1 MNENNLDVYVTFVA
15 TCSAVFIGLLA
26 FVYPQIFATIERI
39 NLISSNLKTKLDK
52 ELYIKIFLPAISSFL
67 VISILSLLILSNAI
81 YNFGELKD
89 YFHIV
94 ASIINYLNLFLVIL
108 SVFVSYN
115 AYAILKRYEV
125 EPYKLFS
132 VNEIADFL
140 DKKVKEPEL
149 YSDTEYD
156 DCTTI
161 MQIVRN
167 DLIKNDSIEKLG
179 KYLNLYKDIFSLTI
193 CTYNRHYKDA
203 KEIIYPDFIR
213 KTLPYFEPL
222 VNLQYLNQCA
232 SDAGCKNISNNIIEI
247 TLNILSESK
256 TEIERNDPFRI
267 LFDVRE
273 KIITSI
279 LGMFLYKISHK
290 TYNKDVDAFQVFDF
304 YKKLASEQD
313 YKNAKKIINTISI
326 EIIRLNYDFDCILN
340 LLNLFI
346 INTTDKC
353 IRLDDVQIIVCNIIS
368 FLIYRSDF
376 LSAASC
382 FYFQRKQGDHNI
394 FTSPIIPDNINS
406 VLLCFFGE
414 NNVFDLGDFPTGAIN
429 KENSLKY
436 KFYVFVI
443 CLSNYLILKE
453 NDRCNM
459 YENLE
464 DILQFE
470 DKIVENINKTD
481 PVLWKKFLDQLF
493 ENQELVS
500 IFHLKEKETLQAF
513 MYRVFSHVIICKSMT
528 ENKDKII

>member
-67 VISILSLLILSNAI
+67 VVSILSLLILSNAI

-89 YFHIV
+89 HFHIV
-94 ASIINYLNLFLVIL
+94 VSIINYLNLFLVIL

-115 AYAILKRYEV
+115 AYAILKIYEV

-290 TYNKDVDAFQVFDF
+290 TYNKDVDTFQVFDF

-313 YKNAKKIINTISI
+313 YKNAKKIMNTISI

-353 IRLDDVQIIVCNIIS
+353 IRLDDS
-368 FLIYRSDF
+368 
-376 LSAASC
+376 
-382 FYFQRKQGDHNI
+382 
-394 FTSPIIPDNINS
+394 
-406 VLLCFFGE
+406 
-414 NNVFDLGDFPTGAIN
+414 LGT
-429 KENSLKY
+429 
-436 KFYVFVI
+436 
-443 CLSNYLILKE
+443 
-453 NDRCNM
+453 
-459 YENLE
+459 
-464 DILQFE
+464 
-470 DKIVENINKTD
+470 
-481 PVLWKKFLDQLF
+481 
-493 ENQELVS
+493 
-500 IFHLKEKETLQAF
+500 
-513 MYRVFSHVIICKSMT
+513 
-528 ENKDKII
+528 

>member
-26 FVYPQIFATIERI
+26 FVYPQIFATIGRI

-67 VISILSLLILSNAI
+67 VVSLLSLLILSNAI
-81 YNFGELKD
+81 YNFVELK
-89 YFHIV
+89 YCFHIV
-94 ASIINYLNLFLVIL
+94 ANIINYLNLFLVIL

-115 AYAILKRYEV
+115 AYAILKIYEV

-132 VNEIADFL
+132 VNEMADFL
-140 DKKVKEPEL
+140 DKKVKKPEL
-149 YSDTEYD
+149 CCNAEYD

-193 CTYNRHYKDA
+193 CRYNRHYKDA
-203 KEIIYPDFIR
+203 KEIIYPDFIH

-247 TLNILSESK
+247 TLNILSESECE
-256 TEIERNDPFRI
+256 TERSDPFRI
-267 LFDVRE
+267 PFDARE
-273 KIITSI
+273 KIIDSI

-290 TYNKDVDAFQVFDF
+290 TYNKDVDTFQVFDF

-313 YKNAKKIINTISI
+313 YKNANKIMNTISI
-326 EIIRLNYDFDCILN
+326 EIIRLNYDFDCILYIF
-340 LLNLFI
+340 NLFGR
-346 INTTDKC
+346 NTIYEC
-353 IRLDDVQIIVCNIIS
+353 IKSNNVQVIVCNIIS

-382 FYFQRKQGDHNI
+382 FYFQRKQGDSTI
-394 FTSPIIPDNINS
+394 VTSPIIPDNINS
-406 VLLCFFGE
+406 ILLCFFGE
-414 NNVFDLGDFPTGAIN
+414 NNVFDLGDFPAGAIN

-436 KFYVFVI
+436 KFYVFAI
-443 CLSNYLILKE
+443 CLNNYLILKE

-459 YENLE
+459 YGNLE

-470 DKIVENINKTD
+470 DKIAENINRMD

-493 ENQELVS
+493 ENQELIS
-500 IFHLKEKETLQAF
+500 IFQLKEKEILKAF
-513 MYRVFSHVIICKSMT
+513 MVEFLVA
-528 ENKDKII
+528 

>member
-26 FVYPQIFATIERI
+26 FVYPQIFATIGRI

-52 ELYIKIFLPAISSFL
+52 ELYIKIFLPAISSF
-67 VISILSLLILSNAI
+67 VVVSILSLLILSNAI

-89 YFHIV
+89 HFHIV

-149 YSDTEYD
+149 YSDAEYD

-179 KYLNLYKDIFSLTI
+179 KYLNLYKDIFSITI
-193 CTYNRHYKDA
+193 CTYNKHYKDA
-203 KEIIYPDFIR
+203 KEIIYPDFTH

-222 VNLQYLNQCA
+222 INLQYLNQCA

-247 TLNILSESK
+247 TLNILSES
-256 TEIERNDPFRI
+256 EIERNDPFRI

-290 TYNKDVDAFQVFDF
+290 TYNKDVDTFQVFDF
-304 YKKLASEQD
+304 YKKLTLEQD
-313 YKNAKKIINTISI
+313 YKNATKIMNIISI
-326 EIIRLNYDFDCILN
+326 EMIRLNYDFDCILN

-346 INTTDKC
+346 TTTADKC

-382 FYFQRKQGDHNI
+382 FYFQRKQGDDTI
-394 FTSPIIPDNINS
+394 FTFPIIPDKINS
-406 VLLCFFGE
+406 VLVCFFGK
-414 NNVFDLGDFPTGAIN
+414 NNVFDLGDFPAGTIN

-436 KFYVFVI
+436 KFYVFAI
-443 CLSNYLILKE
+443 CLNNYLILNE
-453 NDRCNM
+453 NDRYNM
-459 YENLE
+459 YGTPE
-464 DILQFE
+464 DGLKFE
-470 DKIVENINKTD
+470 DKIVENINKIS
-481 PVLWKKFLDQLF
+481 PMLWRKFLDQLF

-500 IFHLKEKETLQAF
+500 IFQLKEKEILQSF
-513 MYRVFSHVIICKSMT
+513 MYKVFSHIIIRKSIA
-528 ENKDKII
+528 ENKE

>member
-67 VISILSLLILSNAI
+67 VVSILSLLILSNAI

-89 YFHIV
+89 HFHIV

-115 AYAILKRYEV
+115 AYAILKIYEV

-132 VNEIADFL
+132 VNEIDDFL
-140 DKKVKEPEL
+140 DKKVKEQEL
-149 YSDTEYD
+149 YGDTEYD

-247 TLNILSESK
+247 TLTILNESECE
-256 TEIERNDPFRI
+256 TERNDPFRI
-267 LFDVRE
+267 PFDARE
-273 KIITSI
+273 KIIDSI

-290 TYNKDVDAFQVFDF
+290 TYNKDVDTFQVFDF

-313 YKNAKKIINTISI
+313 DKNARKIINIIST
-326 EIIRLNYDFDCILN
+326 EIIRLNYDFDYVSQLF
-340 LLNLFI
+340 NLFVRI
-346 INTTDKC
+346 SVDEC
-353 IRLDDVQIIVCNIIS
+353 IRNSDVQIIVCNIIS

-382 FYFQRKQGDHNI
+382 FYFQRKQGDHTI

-443 CLSNYLILKE
+443 CLNNYLILKE

-459 YENLE
+459 YGTLE
-464 DILQFE
+464 DGLKFE
-470 DKIVENINKTD
+470 DKIVENINKIS
-481 PVLWKKFLDQLF
+481 PMLWRKFLDQLF

-500 IFHLKEKETLQAF
+500 IFQLKEKEILQSF
-513 MYRVFSHVIICKSMT
+513 MDEVFSHIIIRKSIA
-528 ENKDKII
+528 ENKE